1 MCGLVVCFKT
11 KGCSYSKKKQYIY
24 IYIFI
29 HIYTRTYIYIY
40 IFRFIENKTE
50 NKQQIPSFVAA
61 FQGIGQ
67 LFAALVVGMARNP
80 SMKEDLFTCGP
91 EDKTSVKAGSLS
103 YISQ

>member
-1 MCGLVVCFKT
+1 MFSLNHSFHGCGCNFDKIVLQCK
-11 KGCSYSKKKQYIY
+11 KGMGADSL
-24 IYIFI
+24 
-29 HIYTRTYIYIY
+29 YIY